1 MEAARQLPA
10 PARYGLALL
19 GVAVVTALIAA
30 LGRFHLA
37 NASMLYLIVVLLGAV
52 ALGRGPAVTA
62 AFGAFLASNFFLVE
76 PRFSLTVAN
85 PEEWVTLILLLLT
98 AVVTGQVAAGQEQRA
113 EEAEA
118 NASESRL
125 LSEVAQLMAE
135 PNLDPALGRVAE
147 RLREE
152 LGVLAVRIVVNG
164 KDGGLLASAS
174 AGGGTDLEAMTAALA
189 GGGSEVLSPSGGR
202 WVRVVQPH
210 AGRPAGTTIPTLR
223 LLRVPVRAPHGET
236 GEVILAA
243 PRGSRFGA
251 TEVRLLEAVSAQL
264 WAAVDRARLR
274 DEANEA
280 EVLRRGDQAKSALL
294 DAVSH
299 DLRTPLASILA
310 SAGSLRQRDVEWDEE
325 ARRSFAEAIEQEAHR
340 LDRIVGNLL
349 DLSRLESGTLQPDRG
364 WYEPTALIND
374 VAARLRPLVAPHSL
388 ALDLPDELPPVHLD
402 TSEVDQV
409 LSNLIENAAKYSP
422 PESEIRISAAVTDGS
437 LRVDVTDHG
446 PGVARDGNAPAVR
459 AVLPGRPHPAWRQ
472 RPGAGGGPRPG
483 GGARRPDLGREP
495 TRGRRAL
502 QLRDPRRRGG
512 AMSDAERRGARI
524 LVVDDEP
531 ALRRAVE
538 RNLAGHG
545 FEVRGAETG
554 EEGLELETRFHPDLV
569 LLDLVLP
576 DIPGTEVI
584 TRLRERSSVPII
596 VLSVREAEG
605 DKVRALELGADD
617 YLTKPF
623 GVDELL
629 ARIRVALRHAA
640 RSGVA
645 HRFRLPQRRAVG
657 RPRAPRG
664 ADGRQAR
671 APDADR
677 VRAAGRPDRRCRPG
691 ARPIGALLQ
700 RVWGPEYGSEDHY
713 LHVYMARLRKKLEPD
728 PANPRYLRTEPGV
741 GYRLLEPE
749 TDPPSG

>member
-1 MEAARQLPA
+1 MEAARRLPA

-37 NASMLYLIVVLLGAV
+37 NASMLYLIVVLLAAV
-52 ALGRGPAVTA
+52 ALGRGPAVMV
-62 AFGAFLASNFFLVE
+62 AFVAFLASNFFLVE

-118 NASESRL
+118 NAREARL
-125 LSEVAQLMAE
+125 LSEVAQLMTE

-147 RLREE
+147 RLRGE

-164 KDGGLLASAS
+164 EDGGLLASAS
-174 AGGGTDLEAMTAALA
+174 AGAGTDLEALSAALA

-210 AGRPAGTTIPTLR
+210 AGRAAATAASAAGPR

-243 PRGSRFGA
+243 RRDSRFGPA
-251 TEVRLLEAVSAQL
+251 EVRLLESVSAQL
-264 WAAVDRARLR
+264 WGAVDRARLR

-280 EVLRRGDQAKSALL
+280 EVLRRGDQVKSALL

-364 WYEPTALIND
+364 WYEPTALINE
-374 VAARLRPLVAPHSL
+374 VAARLRPLVAPHAL

-402 TSEVDQV
+402 YSEVDQV
-409 LSNLIENAAKYSP
+409 LSNLIENAARYSP
-422 PESEIRISAAVTDGS
+422 PESEIRVSAAVADGS

-446 PGVARDGNAPAVR
+446 PGVARDAMPR
-459 AVLPGRPHPAWRQ
+459 LFEPFFR
-472 RPGAGGGPRPG
+472 GAGAQRGGSGLGLAVARGLVEAHGGRIWAENRPE
-483 GGARRPDLGREP
+483 GGARFSFEIPD
-495 TRGRRAL
+495 
-502 QLRDPRRRGG
+502 
-512 AMSDAERRGARI
+512 
-524 LVVDDEP
+524 
-531 ALRRAVE
+531 
-538 RNLAGHG
+538 
-545 FEVRGAETG
+545 
-554 EEGLELETRFHPDLV
+554 
-569 LLDLVLP
+569 
-576 DIPGTEVI
+576 GTE
-584 TRLRERSSVPII
+584 
-596 VLSVREAEG
+596 
-605 DKVRALELGADD
+605 
-617 YLTKPF
+617 
-623 GVDELL
+623 
-629 ARIRVALRHAA
+629 
-640 RSGVA
+640 
-645 HRFRLPQRRAVG
+645 
-657 RPRAPRG
+657 AP
-664 ADGRQAR
+664 
-671 APDADR
+671 
-677 VRAAGRPDRRCRPG
+677 
-691 ARPIGALLQ
+691 
-700 RVWGPEYGSEDHY
+700 
-713 LHVYMARLRKKLEPD
+713 
-728 PANPRYLRTEPGV
+728 
-741 GYRLLEPE
+741 
-749 TDPPSG
+749 